1 MKFKNLRTKLKEA
14 HAQIAQSDI
23 APSVGIGPSVSGVDY
38 NLNIGALTGVS
49 LDALNAFLGS
59 VAEKTYIDTTP
70 VMNHMQTKL
79 RTVGLHFEYRSP
91 AARTGVSPLKKTNS
105 DTDAAGP
112 IDLTKQGAYKFP
124 LSYMGGAYGRLP
136 TDAGYE
142 PQYTDNIAEKIGYS
156 LDLCVCITK
165 NANGTSSMTAKIE
178 KAVR

>member
-23 APSVGIGPSVSGVDY
+23 APSVGIGPSVSGLDY

-49 LDALNAFLGS
+49 LDALNGFLGS

-79 RTVGLHFEYRSP
+79 RTVGLHFEFRSP

-112 IDLTKQGAYKFP
+112 IDLTKQGMHKFP